1 MKMMKKINAVIGLAL
16 LLAACGANENVL
28 NSGKETPLPVNAA
41 PAKRTVENEVDAML
55 TAGFSNIYVV
65 RRKDG
70 APLEVNDRGIIK
82 MGTADANRRVASEDG
97 MAVVIGTNAPLP
109 PDRLAPL
116 TKQFAVED
124 RTAGVPANT
133 NTNSATNK

>member
-1 MKMMKKINAVIGLAL
+1 MKIMKKINAVIGLAF

-28 NSGKETPLPVNAA
+28 NSGKETPLPVNAE
-41 PAKRTVENEVDAML
+41 PARRTVENEVDAMR

-97 MAVVIGTNAPLP
+97 MAVVIGTNTALP
-109 PDRLAPL
+109 PDKLAPL

-124 RTAGVPANT
+124 RTAGAPANT